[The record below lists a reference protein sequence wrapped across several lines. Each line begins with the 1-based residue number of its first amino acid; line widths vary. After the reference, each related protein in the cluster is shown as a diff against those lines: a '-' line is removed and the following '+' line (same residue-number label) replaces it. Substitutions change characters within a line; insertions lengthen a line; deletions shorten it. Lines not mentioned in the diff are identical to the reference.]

1 MALSLF
7 RCGLLS
13 RLRPTVRLNHSYMQS
28 THTFTQSTQD
38 HIWPRCRP
46 QSPPRGCGTSAVQT
60 AGDLEVDVVASRARY
75 RPAAASSPP
84 APLPPPPPPPH
95 PPACSRRCSARC
107 HTSAGSTWLQ
117 WLQCS
122 ARRRRRRWC
131 SSRRGAARSPCAR
144 LAAPLVALGSVSCA
158 SGCARSQ
165 TCEKNKNKKW
175 KLMSDECIKR

>member
-1 MALSLF
+1 
-7 RCGLLS
+7 
-13 RLRPTVRLNHSYMQS
+13 MQS

-144 LAAPLVALGSVSCA
+144 LAAPLVALGAVSCA